1 MLSEAL
7 ESFRFIFQQ
16 GHEHGIA
23 AGGGEATS
31 AVCPNQLHEALAAVS
46 AAQQVIFSNCV
57 LCPVVMRYWIAQ
69 SNLVAVFES

>member
-7 ESFRFIFQQ
+7 ESFRFMFQQ

-23 AGGGEATS
+23 AGGGEAAL

-46 AAQQVIFSNCV
+46 AAQQVIFSN
-57 LCPVVMRYWIAQ
+57 
-69 SNLVAVFES
+69 